1 MTAEENGPRIKG
13 AVIKDPRDW
22 MRTAYGPEA
31 YQSALSTL
39 PAAERLLVDGPILA
53 GSWFPLPVW
62 DRFQAAMREE
72 ARVRRGHSD
81 MQFNARNMREA
92 GSRTIR
98 TIYKFLLGLMSAKAT
113 IGKAVILYNR
123 VYSEGQF
130 EVVENEVGR
139 AVVRYGDASPSFR
152 TNLTHNFPSGLMF
165 LLEQGGAKHVDAHI
179 SRDEIVGGKL
189 FFEVT
194 VTYAP

>member
-1 MTAEENGPRIKG
+1 MTAEEDDPRIKG
-13 AVIKDPRDW
+13 GIIKDPRDW

-31 YQSALSTL
+31 YESALSKL
-39 PAAERLLVDGPILA
+39 PAAEQLLVNGPILA

-98 TIYKFLLGLMSAKAT
+98 TIYKFLLGLMSAKTA

-123 VYSEGQF
+123 VYSEGHF

-139 AVVRYGDASPSFR
+139 AVVRYRDASPAFR
-152 TNLTHNFPSGLMF
+152 TNVTHNFPSGLMF
-165 LLEQGGAKHVDAHI
+165 LLEQGGAKRVDARI

-189 FFEVT
+189 LFEVT
-194 VTYAP
+194 VTYAA

>member
-1 MTAEENGPRIKG
+1 MTAEEGGPRIKG
-13 AVIKDPRDW
+13 GVIKDPRDW
-22 MRTAYGPEA
+22 MRIAYGPEA

-92 GSRTIR
+92 GPRTIR
-98 TIYKFLLGLMSAKAT
+98 TIYKFLLGLMSAKTA
-113 IGKAVILYNR
+113 IGKAVVLYNR
-123 VYSEGQF
+123 VYSDGHF
-130 EVVENEVGR
+130 EVVENELGR
-139 AVVRYGDASPSFR
+139 AVVRYRDASPAFR
-152 TNLTHNFPSGLMF
+152 TNVTHNFPSGLVF
-165 LLEQGGAKHVDAHI
+165 ILEQTGAKHVDAHI
-179 SRDEIVGGKL
+179 SRDQIVGGKL

-194 VTYAP
+194 VTYGA

>member
-1 MTAEENGPRIKG
+1 MTAAADGPRIKG
-13 AVIKDPRDW
+13 SVIKDPRDW

-31 YQSALSTL
+31 YQSALATL

-62 DRFQAAMREE
+62 DRFHAAMREE

-98 TIYKFLLGLMSAKAT
+98 TVYKFLLGLMSPKT
-113 IGKAVILYNR
+113 TLGKAVILYNR
-123 VYSEGQF
+123 VYSEGHF
-130 EVVENEVGR
+130 EIVENEAGR
-139 AVVRYGDASPSFR
+139 AVVRYRDASPAFR
-152 TNLTHNFPSGLMF
+152 TNVTHNFPSGLMF
-165 LLEQGGAKHVDAHI
+165 LLEQGGAKQVDARI
-179 SRDEIVGGKL
+179 SRDEIVEGKL

-194 VTYAP
+194 VTYAA